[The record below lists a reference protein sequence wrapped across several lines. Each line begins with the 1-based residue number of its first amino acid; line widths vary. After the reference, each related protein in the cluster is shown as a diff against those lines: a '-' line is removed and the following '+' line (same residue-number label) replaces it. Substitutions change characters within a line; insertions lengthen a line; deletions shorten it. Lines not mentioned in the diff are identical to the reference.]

1 MVVGHNKISKSMNSD
16 DIVEITMCVPEDSST
31 GNYSVVKVADNLY
44 KLANND
50 PFNEKLTYG
59 TVVSVSPYVNKDGV
73 NMYMFNEIYAKSD
86 YNFQVIGL
94 PMSLTESELR
104 PIGKMITDAGGYW
117 EVIFGGMGYINLPKR
132 SNLNVLD
139 QINQLITSKLK

>member
-1 MVVGHNKISKSMNSD
+1 MNSA
-16 DIVEITMCVPEDSST
+16 DIIEIMMYVPEDSST

-50 PFNEKLTYG
+50 PFNEKLIYG
-59 TVVSVSPYVNKDGV
+59 TVVSVSPYVNEDGV
-73 NMYMFNEIYAKSD
+73 SMFILNKVYAESD
-86 YNFQVIGL
+86 YNLQVIGL

-117 EVIFGGMGYINLPKR
+117 EVIFGGMGYVNLPKQ
-132 SNLNVLD
+132 SQLNVHD
-139 QINQLITSKLK
+139 HINRLVTSKLK